1 MSLNSQIFIT
11 MRLILFFIV
20 LFWMSACKTQG
31 PLLSIQQTE
40 KSKVIVG
47 AACIEFYLPLI
58 QSSRVAIVANH
69 TALIEGKHLVDTL
82 MSVNVNVTK
91 VFAPEHGFRG
101 DLPPGEK
108 FESYTDEKTGIPVV
122 SLYGKH
128 AKPTAEDLKDVDVVL
143 FDIQDV
149 GARFY
154 TYLTTLYYVM
164 QSCAEMK
171 KELIVL
177 DRPNPNGHY
186 VDGPLLDKELFSMVG
201 ALPIPIVHGCT
212 LGEMAKMIKGE
223 NWGNTKDL
231 ELGVVIC
238 ANWTHHTP
246 YNLPIP
252 PSPNLNSDC
261 AVALYPSLCWFEGTS
276 VSVGRGTAHPFTC
289 YGYPQKEN
297 FNFTATPVDIIGK
310 AMNPPHE
317 NVLCGFVDLRNECQ
331 KLHQINLNYL
341 LDAYS
346 ELGNN
351 MFSSPSFFDKLA
363 GSQQLR
369 EMLKNGWSA
378 DQIRASWQKG
388 LNDYL
393 AIREKY
399 LIYP

>member
-1 MSLNSQIFIT
+1 
-11 MRLILFFIV
+11 MRLIPFFIV
-20 LFWMSACKTQG
+20 FFWMSACKTQG
-31 PLLSIQQTE
+31 PLHFTHQTE
-40 KSKVIVG
+40 KSEVIVG
-47 AACIEFYLPLI
+47 AACTEFYLPLI

-108 FESYTDEKTGIPVV
+108 FESYTDQKTGIPVV

-238 ANWTHHTP
+238 ANWTHNAP
-246 YNLPIP
+246 YSLPVP
-252 PSPNLNSDC
+252 PSPNLSSDC

-276 VSVGRGTAHPFTC
+276 VSVGRGTVHPFTC
-289 YGYPQKEN
+289 YGYPDKEN
-297 FNFTATPVDIIGK
+297 FNFTATPIDITGK
-310 AMNPPHE
+310 SINPPHE
-317 NVLCGFVDLRNECQ
+317 NVLCGFVDLRNQCQ
-331 KLHQINLNYL
+331 KLHQINLNFL

-369 EMLKNGWSA
+369 QQLNNGWSA

>member
-1 MSLNSQIFIT
+1 
-11 MRLILFFIV
+11 MRLIPFFIV

-47 AACIEFYLPLI
+47 AACTEFYLPLI

-238 ANWTHHTP
+238 ANWTHNAP
-246 YNLPIP
+246 YSLPVP
-252 PSPNLNSDC
+252 PSPNLCSDC

-276 VSVGRGTAHPFTC
+276 VSVGRGTVHPFTC
-289 YGYPQKEN
+289 YGYPDKEN
-297 FNFTATPVDIIGK
+297 FNFTATPIDITGK
-310 AMNPPHE
+310 SINPPHE
-317 NVLCGFVDLRNECQ
+317 NVLCGFVDLRNQCQ
-331 KLHQINLNYL
+331 KLHQINLNFL

-369 EMLKNGWSA
+369 QQLNNGWSA
-378 DQIRASWQKG
+378 DQIRSSWQKG

>member
-1 MSLNSQIFIT
+1 
-11 MRLILFFIV
+11 MRLIPFFIV
-20 LFWMSACKTQG
+20 FFWISACKTQG
-31 PLLSIQQTE
+31 PLLSIHQSE

-47 AACIEFYLPLI
+47 AASTEFYLPMI

-69 TALIEGKHLVDTL
+69 TALVEGRHLVDTL
-82 MSVNVNVTK
+82 RSLSINVVK
-91 VFAPEHGFRG
+91 VFGPEHGFRG

-108 FESYTDEKTGIPVV
+108 FESYTDEKSGIPVV

-186 VDGPLLDKELFSMVG
+186 VDGPLLEKELFSMVG

-223 NWGNTKDL
+223 NWGDTKDL
-231 ELGVVIC
+231 SLGVVIC

-246 YNLPIP
+246 YSLPIP
-252 PSPNLNSDC
+252 PSPNLSSDC

-276 VSVGRGTAHPFTC
+276 VSVGRGTEFPFTC
-289 YGYPQKEN
+289 YGYPKKRK
-297 FNFTATPVDIIGK
+297 FNFTATPVDIVGK

-317 NVLCGFVDLRNECQ
+317 SQECGFVDLKSDCHSVRN
-331 KLHQINLNYL
+331 INLNYL

-346 ELGNN
+346 ELGNDMIN
-351 MFSSPSFFDKLA
+351 SPLFFDKLA
-363 GSQQLR
+363 GTKELRNQLALG
-369 EMLKNGWSA
+369 LKD